1 MPPFYE
7 NKQNRFECFL
17 SKDIT
22 FPAHL
27 HDAVEIIFIKEGEL
41 HVTVQNHSRIL
52 KKHDVALA
60 FPNLIHSYSCAHSCL
75 AIICIFAP
83 AHAKEYYHLL
93 HSHEPKS
100 PFFDAG
106 TDIPPYEKDIPLA
119 FERMLLYASGSSP
132 ATSAAWLNLILTCLL
147 SETPL
152 TVRDDRGDTDIVH
165 RIISYISLHFKEPLS
180 FDLLAK
186 KLHFNKY
193 YISRVFAEK
202 LNCSFYEYINR
213 LRLDFAARQLKDTAL
228 RITDIWQEA
237 GFESQKTFN
246 RNFLACYHMTPSQY
260 RKVLPP
266 IS

>member
-7 NKQNRFECFL
+7 NKQKQFECFL
-17 SKDIT
+17 TKDIT

-27 HDAVEIIFIKEGEL
+27 HDAVEIIFIREGEL
-41 HVTVQNHSRIL
+41 QVTVQNHSRIL

-60 FPNLIHSYSCAHSCL
+60 FPNLIHSYTCTASCL
-75 AIICIFAP
+75 AIICIFSP
-83 AHAKEYYHLL
+83 VHAKEYYHLL
-93 HSHEPKS
+93 RSHELKS

-106 TDIPPYEKDIPLA
+106 TCVTPYEKDIPLA
-119 FERMLLYASGSSP
+119 FERMLLYAADSSSFI
-132 ATSAAWLNLILTCLL
+132 AAAWLNLILACLL
-147 SETPL
+147 SETSL
-152 TVRDDRGDTDIVH
+152 ILRDNQGDTDIVYQ
-165 RIISYISLHFKEPLS
+165 IICYISLHFKEPLS
-180 FDLLAK
+180 LDLLAK

-202 LNCSFYEYINR
+202 LNCGFYEYINR
-213 LRLDFAARQLKDTAL
+213 LRLDFAARQLKDTSL

-260 RKVLPP
+260 RKILPP